1 MKTLVT
7 LVQRN
12 RYFYV
17 PFLLWLIIGGA
28 LLSLF
33 TKEDLFLSV
42 NRANTPSLDVI
53 VSGTTYLG
61 DGITFALMLLAFL
74 VLRKWKLLLMGGGT
88 LLLVTLVVQGIKHA
102 VNEPRPIVYFGGEEA
117 QVCHIV
123 QWVRVH
129 GGLSFPS
136 GHTSTAFA
144 MFCFLALVWGNKKMG
159 WMMFACGIITAHSRL
174 YLSQHFFAD
183 VYAGSIIGTV
193 ISSMVFWLFEF
204 RQSQTPGKAC
214 SHSTMPV
221 PQPA

>member
-7 LVQRN
+7 LVQQN
-12 RYFYV
+12 RYFYA

-33 TKEDLFLSV
+33 TKDDLFLAV
-42 NRANTPSLDVI
+42 NGAHNPVVDVLSTGI
-53 VSGTTYLG
+53 TYLG
-61 DGITFALMLLAFL
+61 DGITFGLMLLVL
-74 VLRKWKLLLMGGGT
+74 LILRKWKLFLMAAGILLM
-88 LLLVTLVVQGIKHA
+88 VTLIVQGIKHA
-102 VNEPRPIVYFGGEEA
+102 VNEPRPIVYFGEE
-117 QVCHIV
+117 QKVCHIV
-123 QWVRVH
+123 QWVKVH

-159 WMMFACGIITAHSRL
+159 MLMFIFGILTAHSRL

-183 VYAGSIIGTV
+183 VYVGSIIGTSV
-193 ISSMVFWLFEF
+193 SSLVFWLFEY
-204 RQSQTPGKAC
+204 RKSQTPGQAC
-214 SHSTMPV
+214 SHGSIVV